1 MCRSS
6 HRADTP
12 RPAGG
17 SRPAGLGTTTARGL
31 NLRGSILGSPFQELR
46 LSRPVVRGVN
56 WAAHRK
62 NPVFAAGLS
71 SGVFGLAGWQRG
83 LRATGP
89 RHSRVQATPTDRA
102 ASGAQKS
109 VRRVQRESQ
118 AIALTHQGPPGLV
131 GHAGLGTAAERG
143 SLRQQA
149 LPAMIRA
156 LRLSRRVV
164 RRVNRAAP
172 VRAIMQDLDERG
184 RYGSGLSS

>member
-102 ASGAQKS
+102 ASGAPKS
-109 VRRVQRESQ
+109 VRSVQCESQ
-118 AIALTHQGPPGLV
+118 AIAQNHQGPQRIGVL
-131 GHAGLGTAAERG
+131 
-143 SLRQQA
+143 QA
-149 LPAMIRA
+149 LALLPRERLVPTAVSSGNDPRA
-156 LRLSRRVV
+156 SIIAPGREGSQLR
-164 RRVNRAAP
+164 AP
-172 VRAIMQDLDERG
+172 PPSWSPPKPLTAEEKANL
-184 RYGSGLSS
+184 